1 MAPADALV
9 VQISAVK
16 IGPFVKHKHCAVCG
30 TPVDM
35 SKEFCSD
42 KCKEE
47 RRVYEKRKTRN
58 FVLITGAMLT
68 FFIILLLLLG

>member
-16 IGPFVKHKHCAVCG
+16 SGPSLSIRIVPFG

-58 FVLITGAMLT
+58 FVLITGAVLT